1 MRAFLEFLKKEGLEL
16 SRTGKLL
23 ILGIIFLVFGISN
36 PAIAKLTPWLMEM
49 MSEDLS
55 GLGMTVSKV
64 VVNDLS
70 SWTQFFKNVSMI
82 LIVFLVIFSGTITT
96 EYQKGT
102 LIPILT
108 KGIRP
113 HTVLAAK
120 TTMILICWTAGY
132 WCAVGITYG
141 YNACFWGNIVAN
153 HIAFALFS
161 YYIFGVWIITVLIL
175 MSSILQSNI
184 GVLLG
189 TGVVFGV
196 DFVGTM
202 FQKSVNYLP
211 GKLTAS
217 GELLAGVAEPEDYG
231 KSIVITMMLSVIL
244 LGIGCYFMEKKKV

>member
-1 MRAFLEFLKKEGLEL
+1 MRAFLEFLKKEWLEL

-23 ILGIIFLVFGISN
+23 ILGVIFLIFGISS
-36 PAIAKLTPWLMEM
+36 PAMAKLTPWLMEM

-55 GLGMTVSKV
+55 ELGMTVSKV

-82 LIVFLVIFSGTITT
+82 LIIFLVIFSGTITT

-113 HTVLAAK
+113 HIVFAAK
-120 TTMILICWTAGY
+120 TIMVLACWTIGY

-141 YNACFWGNIVAN
+141 YNAYFWGNVVAKY
-153 HIAFALFS
+153 IEFTLFV
-161 YYIFGVWIITVLIL
+161 YYIFGAWMLTVLSL

-189 TGVVFGV
+189 TAVVFGV
-196 DFVGTM
+196 DFFGTM
-202 FQKSVNYLP
+202 FQKIEDYLP

-217 GELLAGVAEPEDYG
+217 GELLSGMVEPKDYG
-231 KSIVITMMLSVIL
+231 KSIVVTVLLSAIS
-244 LGIGCYFMEKKKV
+244 LGMGTYFIGKKEV

>member
-1 MRAFLEFLKKEGLEL
+1 MRAFLEFIRKEWLEL

-23 ILGIIFLVFGISN
+23 ILGVVFLIFGISN

-55 GLGMTVSKV
+55 ELGMTVSKV
-64 VVNDLS
+64 DVNDLH

-82 LIVFLVIFSGTITT
+82 LIIFLVIFSGTVTT

-113 HTVLAAK
+113 HTIFAAK
-120 TTMILICWTAGY
+120 TTMVLACWTVGY

-141 YNACFWGNIVAN
+141 YNAYFWGNVVAKY
-153 HIAFALFS
+153 IEFTLFV
-161 YYIFGVWIITVLIL
+161 YYIFGVWIITVLSL

-189 TGVVFGV
+189 TAVVFGV
-196 DFVGTM
+196 DFLGTM
-202 FQKSVNYLP
+202 FPKIEDYLP
-211 GKLTAS
+211 GKLTVS
-217 GELLAGVAEPEDYG
+217 GELLCGMAEPKDYG
-231 KSIVITMMLSVIL
+231 KSIVVTVLSSAIV
-244 LGIGCYFMEKKKV
+244 LGMGTYFMEKKEV